1 LKVDGARPDDIF
13 KAKSG
18 FGGTEYLLSGLMTE
32 GRKRGLGYNRMA
44 ELTSWNPAQ
53 RFGLLS
59 KGDIAAGYDAD
70 LVLVDPDKSFVVHAA
85 DSESSQGYTPLE
97 GLELTGRVEST
108 YLRGEMVYDNG
119 KIIGA
124 PRGQYLRRPY

>member
-1 LKVDGARPDDIF
+1 MKVDGARPDDIF

-85 DSESSQGYTPLE
+85 DSESSQGYTPFE

-108 YLRGEMVYDNG
+108 YLRGELVYDNG